1 MVLRVGPQ
9 TGQGCKTMI
18 TVRSGQGSEDGPYF
32 VFSGPQKVPLQAWVR
47 VLAFGKLAGE
57 LLNPQEFMK
66 EELPALMQFSRRG
79 GEER

>member
-1 MVLRVGPQ
+1 
-9 TGQGCKTMI
+9 
-18 TVRSGQGSEDGPYF
+18 
-32 VFSGPQKVPLQAWVR
+32 VPLQAWVR